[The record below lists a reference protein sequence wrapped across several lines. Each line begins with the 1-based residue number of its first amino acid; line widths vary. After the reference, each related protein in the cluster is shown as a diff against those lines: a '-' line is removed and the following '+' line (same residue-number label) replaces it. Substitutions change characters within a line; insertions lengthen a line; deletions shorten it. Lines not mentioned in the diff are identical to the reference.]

1 MRHIYTKKILHL
13 NFLTTNMKLMVS
25 VLVIVVALMLI
36 FKCKKYLGISFITLL
51 TVIYI
56 WLPFTNDMLVYTYG
70 IGVMLWMDVLES
82 ILIITSTVRRR

>member
-13 NFLTTNMKLMVS
+13 NFLTTDVKLIIS
-25 VLVIVVALMLI
+25 VLVIVVALILI
-36 FKCKKYLGISFITLL
+36 FKCKKYFGISFITLL

-70 IGVMLWMDVLES
+70 IGVMLWMYILES
-82 ILIITSTVRRR
+82 ILIIAKTVLKR

>member
-13 NFLTTNMKLMVS
+13 NFLTTNMKLIIS
-25 VLVIVVALMLI
+25 VLVIAVALLLI
-36 FKCKKYLGISFITLL
+36 FKCKKYIGVSFITLL
-51 TVIYI
+51 TVLYI

-82 ILIITSTVRRR
+82 ILIITSTVRIR